1 MTSFE
6 FVLSIFFRW
15 KFIKSYFFLN
25 IENMKIKKIMI
36 QLPIFSCLNSTVL
49 TFKKKPINKIY
60 IYR

>member
-1 MTSFE
+1 MEIITYKHHSLLKKKGVKKFIKIKKKNMTSFE

-36 QLPIFSCLNSTVL
+36 
-49 TFKKKPINKIY
+49 
-60 IYR
+60 